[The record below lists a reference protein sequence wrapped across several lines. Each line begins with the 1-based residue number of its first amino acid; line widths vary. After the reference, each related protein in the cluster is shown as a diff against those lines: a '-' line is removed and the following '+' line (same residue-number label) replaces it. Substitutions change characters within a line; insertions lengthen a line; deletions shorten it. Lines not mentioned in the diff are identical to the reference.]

1 MSEKVLV
8 EKIMNMALYAN
19 LKDMLLWKRCVYMTF
34 DEYKKREHLN
44 DMIHIHQGITKNVK
58 EFVVNHLKELA
69 GKLPFKK
76 VPRPIYVL
84 LAKKLEYNSAKSILP
99 ANCKETY
106 DDLKTGKL
114 RYDELQAQFS
124 SDSEMTVYRQYEKKY
139 DTQTQKYVNDDTRY
153 KDYDISCF
161 LDKDNKLMDKGS
173 PDIDK
178 MIFIYEKLAEKDNL
192 ENLKKSS
199 LAAYEF
205 MGNYEVNIYVP
216 NLTRDLR
223 YFTSFYDFARVNKWM
238 YLISNSNSKLMSI
251 IPFEKE
257 YKENIVNVIGEEEY
271 DMSDKHQ
278 KMVRDLNDNNEME
291 YPFIKDMTYICFN
304 MGCTSDYGEDLV
316 EIVPAIG
323 STYDEQENNA
333 AAKGP
338 YFPTKC
344 LLTEHYYK
352 HMMQLNKERHLK
364 DYKKGV
370 RAQLMNDIDIFKSNY
385 EKIKAGD
392 VPTAGH
398 SSDNIVDVIKGS
410 AVRFR
415 NENYKEGK
423 DETQYSKEYN
433 RKILSELAYRYNTF
447 PGVQEIIFP
456 CFVLS
461 DDFVPLQQYTHYMPW
476 GNILLKQ
483 QYVLSEGDV
492 IKLDEERF
500 TSFSKMWEL
509 KYDEENKLSLFYL
522 EQKRKRIIDF
532 DMGLYNRRSIAFEN
546 GSLNLYG
553 YDENDNNDNRHS
565 LFVSKED
572 SISPLSVVIENNGVI
587 NVYDNGFNVINTL

>member
-1 MSEKVLV
+1 
-8 EKIMNMALYAN
+8 
-19 LKDMLLWKRCVYMTF
+19 
-34 DEYKKREHLN
+34 
-44 DMIHIHQGITKNVK
+44 
-58 EFVVNHLKELA
+58 
-69 GKLPFKK
+69 
-76 VPRPIYVL
+76 
-84 LAKKLEYNSAKSILP
+84 
-99 ANCKETY
+99 
-106 DDLKTGKL
+106 
-114 RYDELQAQFS
+114 
-124 SDSEMTVYRQYEKKY
+124 
-139 DTQTQKYVNDDTRY
+139 
-153 KDYDISCF
+153 
-161 LDKDNKLMDKGS
+161 
-173 PDIDK
+173 
-178 MIFIYEKLAEKDNL
+178 
-192 ENLKKSS
+192 
-199 LAAYEF
+199 
-205 MGNYEVNIYVP
+205 
-216 NLTRDLR
+216 
-223 YFTSFYDFARVNKWM
+223 
-238 YLISNSNSKLMSI
+238 
-251 IPFEKE
+251 
-257 YKENIVNVIGEEEY
+257 
-271 DMSDKHQ
+271 
-278 KMVRDLNDNNEME
+278 
-291 YPFIKDMTYICFN
+291 
-304 MGCTSDYGEDLV
+304 
-316 EIVPAIG
+316 
-323 STYDEQENNA
+323 
-333 AAKGP
+333 
-338 YFPTKC
+338 
-344 LLTEHYYK
+344 
-352 HMMQLNKERHLK
+352 MMQLNKERHLK

-433 RKILSELAYRYNTF
+433 RKILSELAYRYNTV